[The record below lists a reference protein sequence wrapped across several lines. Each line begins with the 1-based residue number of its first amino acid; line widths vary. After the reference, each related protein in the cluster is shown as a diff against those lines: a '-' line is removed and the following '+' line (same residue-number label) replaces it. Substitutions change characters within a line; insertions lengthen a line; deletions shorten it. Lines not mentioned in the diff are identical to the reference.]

1 MQKFHT
7 DGKVSV
13 RLCCKGTL
21 LQSIKHYPDLGSDVF
36 ISHQYGISAVIPQMS
51 LRRETSGGIMK
62 CQLFD
67 LRLILVDF

>member
-7 DGKVSV
+7 DGRTSV
-13 RLCCKGTL
+13 WLCCKGTL
-21 LQSIKHYPDLGSDVF
+21 LQSIKHYPDLG

>member
-7 DGKVSV
+7 DGRTSV
-13 RLCCKGTL
+13 WLCCKGTL
-21 LQSIKHYPDLGSDVF
+21 LQSIKHYPDLGNDVF

-51 LRRETSGGIMK
+51 FCRETSGGIMK